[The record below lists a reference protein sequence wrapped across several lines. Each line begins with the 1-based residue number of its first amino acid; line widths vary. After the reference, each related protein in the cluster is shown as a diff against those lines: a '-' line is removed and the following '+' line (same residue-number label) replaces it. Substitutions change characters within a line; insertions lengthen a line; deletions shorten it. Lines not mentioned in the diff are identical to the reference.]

1 METTKRSIT
10 WCGEFRDA
18 PGFWKMDI
26 HTSTVQQGQVGTPMP
41 EETSSATPKTEVWAR
56 RHRTWAENGENQILM
71 SPFTSALFQPRT
83 LN

>member
-1 METTKRSIT
+1 
-10 WCGEFRDA
+10 
-18 PGFWKMDI
+18 
-26 HTSTVQQGQVGTPMP
+26 MP